1 MATKKKE
8 AAKAAPAPAKGKKAP
23 EAPAKKAKKELTAEE
38 KAAKKAARMEALK
51 NRPEGQRPNSRQ
63 IDIIEVE
70 GGQVE
75 TFAYSVRKTGS
86 IVTSILKNAN
96 GEAVSVSTVFIP
108 GVKAKAKKGH
118 GMLVPGVAGEGK
130 RKGGAEGSE
139 EEDGDED

>member
-8 AAKAAPAPAKGKKAP
+8 AAKAAPAPAKGKKQ
-23 EAPAKKAKKELTAEE
+23 ETPAKKGKKELTAEE

-96 GEAVSVSTVFIP
+96 GEAVSVSTIFVP

-118 GMLVPGVAGEGK
+118 GALVPGVAGEGK
-130 RKGGAEGSE
+130 RKGSSEDSE